1 MDWQVSGHLIN
12 SSFLK
17 IIPFLRVTS
26 NWISFFDLATE
37 LDPCREAIGGLV
49 DELAQKLYKG
59 GKIKSK
65 A

>member
-1 MDWQVSGHLIN
+1 MVEIAY
-12 SSFLK
+12 
-17 IIPFLRVTS
+17 T
-26 NWISFFDLATE
+26 ISQGYFQLDKFFDPGTE

-65 A
+65 AYMIEGGKIIC